1 MKILLDENLPK
12 RLKYEFLETQIFTV
26 RDKGW
31 QGTKNSKLLA
41 KMVEENFDVLITFD
55 KQMRHQ
61 QNFDNYPVC
70 VVVLNAQSNSYH
82 SLKHLIPRLKSF
94 LSEPLPR
101 GVIEIST
108 ENL

>member
-12 RLKYEFLETQIFTV
+12 RLKYEFLETQVFTV

-41 KMVEENFDVLITFD
+41 KMVEESFDVLITFD
-55 KQMRHQ
+55 KQMRYQ
-61 QNFDNYPVC
+61 QNFDNYPIC
-70 VVVLNAQSNSYH
+70 VVVLTAQSNSYR
-82 SLKHLIPRLKSF
+82 SLKPLIPKLRSV
-94 LSEPLPR
+94 LSQSLPR
-101 GVIEIST
+101 GIIEIST